1 MAEVQQSQKK
11 LIKKKFFEVPVPLTA
26 AKVKLYAVNAEE
38 LDKKIITLDMTK
50 SLKGKNLELK
60 AKVSSTEGK
69 IESELISMVLLPSYI
84 RRTMRRGI
92 DYVEDSFKTSSKDSE
107 LLIKPFMITRN
118 HVSRTVRREIRNTA
132 RKFLESYARIK
143 TSRELFSE
151 IMTNK
156 LQKAISLK
164 VKKVY
169 PLAFCEIRWIE
180 IIGPAKKGKEDSQEV
195 KEQVE

>member
-1 MAEVQQSQKK
+1 MAETIQAKK
-11 LIKKKFFEVPVPLTA
+11 IVKKKFFEVPVPLTA
-26 AKVKLYAVNAEE
+26 ARVKLYATNQEE
-38 LDKKIITLDMTK
+38 LTNKIITLDMTK

-60 AKVSSTEGK
+60 AKVSNKEGK
-69 IESELISMVLLPSYI
+69 LDSEIISLVLIPSYI

-92 DYVEDSFKTSSKDSE
+92 DYVEDSFKTSCKDSE

-118 HVSRTVRREIRNTA
+118 HVSRQVRKEIRNAA
-132 RKFLESYARIK
+132 RKFIESHARIK
-143 TSRELFSE
+143 NSRELFSE

-156 LQKAISLK
+156 LQKAVSLK

-180 IIGPAKKGKEDSQEV
+180 IVGPAKKTKELEVQTEESQ
-195 KEQVE
+195 